1 MLRALRHRDYA
12 LFAAAGWMATI
23 GFWVQRIAVQW
34 IVWDLTESYAWLG
47 TFALVEALGIMV
59 VMPFAGA
66 LADRND
72 RLRLARKAR
81 GLEVA
86 VSIAIGMTILLDQ
99 ATVTSLLVLIA
110 LAGFAE
116 GLWSPARLAIVPNL
130 VPKEDLSSALGLGAT
145 MFHLSQFV
153 GPVIAGFVIVQFGV
167 GFAFLLTAILFSAM
181 IVVLF
186 VIRLRTSDR
195 GARPSNRFIDD
206 LKDGFR
212 YAFRHEVIGAI
223 MIMGLMISLF
233 LRSYRELLSGYADG
247 LFETGAAGLASLA
260 SASGAGAL
268 TAALV
273 LANFG
278 ATHRLAGWVR
288 WGMLGNTIALA
299 GFALAPSMNLAMAA
313 IAAIGFLVT
322 IAGTGAQILM
332 QHAVP
337 DEKRGRVMSLWGMQ
351 FFAGPSLGA
360 WVIGVLASGIG
371 LRVSLLIV
379 AGAFFLYWLVVFQ
392 RRRGAL
398 RAAAKVGG

>member
-66 LADRND
+66 LADRGD
-72 RLRLARKAR
+72 RLRMARKAR
-81 GLEVA
+81 GLEVV
-86 VSIAIGMTILLDQ
+86 VSIAIGLTILLDY
-99 ATVTSLLVLIA
+99 ASVPNLLILIA
-110 LAGFAE
+110 AAGFAE

-130 VPKEDLSSALGLGAT
+130 VPKKDLSAALGLGAT

-153 GPVIAGFVIVQFGV
+153 GPVIAGFVIVHWGV
-167 GFAFLLTAILFSAM
+167 GFAFLLTAVLFSVM
-181 IVVLF
+181 IGVLF
-186 VIRLRTSDR
+186 MIQLRTSDR
-195 GARPSNRFIDD
+195 GARPPQRFVED
-206 LKDGFR
+206 LKDGIR
-212 YAFRHEVIGAI
+212 YSFRHEVIGAI
-223 MIMGLMISLF
+223 MLMGLMISLF

-260 SASGAGAL
+260 SASGIGAL

-278 ATHRLAGWVR
+278 ATRRLAPWVR
-288 WGMLGNTIALA
+288 WAMLGNTLALA
-299 GFALAPSMNLAMAA
+299 GFALAPSMAVALGC

-322 IAGTGAQILM
+322 IAGTGAQILV

-360 WVIGVLASGIG
+360 WAIGSLASGIG
-371 LRVSLLIV
+371 LRWTLLLV
-379 AGAFFLYWLVVFQ
+379 AAVFFVYWLVVFQ
-392 RRRGAL
+392 PRRGAL
-398 RAAAKVGG
+398 SAAAKAVV